1 MNIDFHCHFYPEQY
15 LKRLEASRG
24 DVRIEKNDKGEK
36 LILSMGAKAGPV
48 TEDFFDIEV
57 RLDKIKQNNIDMQVL
72 TTPHPGIDRFSPAES
87 AEMSRIIND
96 GLARV
101 VKKYPRN
108 FQALAMLPLIDT
120 QLALKELDR
129 AILDLGLKGIC
140 MLTNIAGR
148 TPDADFMMP
157 IYERAQSLG
166 VPIFIHPTTP
176 AGAEVMREWRLAI
189 ILGFEFD
196 IMLSATRLAYA
207 GVLERYAELDF
218 VIAHLGAGIPF
229 LAGRIDRGYHDPTCG
244 VKTKRPTTAYLKE
257 LHTDAVSFYQPSLM
271 MAYEFFGAE
280 RIVMGSDFPL
290 PIGDLEAA
298 VPSIRAMDI
307 SDADKQKIL
316 GGNVMRLLKL
326 ASQGFT

>member
-1 MNIDFHCHFYPEQY
+1 MHIDFHCHLYPEEY

-24 DVRIEKNDKGEK
+24 DVRIERNEKGERI
-36 LILSMGAKAGPV
+36 ILSMGAKAGPV

-57 RLDKIKQNNIDMQVL
+57 RLDKIRANNIDMQIL
-72 TTPHPGIDRFSPAES
+72 TTPHPGIDRFSPDES

-96 GLARV
+96 GLAKV
-101 VKKYPRN
+101 VAKYPKN

-129 AILDLGLKGIC
+129 AVFDLGLKGIC
-140 MLTNIAGR
+140 MLTNVAGQ
-148 TPDADFMMP
+148 TPDSDFLLP
-157 IYERAQSLG
+157 VYERAQSLG

-176 AGAEVMREWRLAI
+176 LGVQVMREWRLAI

-207 GVLERYAELDF
+207 GIFDRFPELKF

-244 VKTKRPTTAYLKE
+244 VKTKKTTSAYLKE
-257 LHTDAVSFYQPSLM
+257 LYTDAVSFYQPALM
-271 MAYEFFGAE
+271 MAYEFFGAD

-290 PIGDLEAA
+290 PIGDLGAA
-298 VPSIRAMDI
+298 VPSIMEMKI
-307 SDADKQKIL
+307 TEKEKEQIL
-316 GGNVMRLLKL
+316 GGNVMRLLKIKP
-326 ASQGFT
+326 S

>member
-1 MNIDFHCHFYPEQY
+1 MHIDFHCHLYPEEY

-24 DVRIEKNDKGEK
+24 DVRIERNEKGER

-48 TEDFFDIEV
+48 TEDYFDIEV
-57 RLDKIKQNNIDMQVL
+57 RVDKIKQNRIDMQIL
-72 TTPHPGIDRFSPAES
+72 TTPHPGIDRFSPDES

-96 GLARV
+96 GLSKV
-101 VKKYPRN
+101 VKKYPKN

-120 QLALKELDR
+120 RLALKELDR
-129 AILDLGLKGIC
+129 AILDLGLRGIC
-140 MLTNIAGR
+140 MLTNIAGQA
-148 TPDADFMMP
+148 PDSDFLLP
-157 IYERAQSLG
+157 IYEKAQSLG

-176 AGAEVMREWRLAI
+176 VGAQVMKEWRLAI

-196 IMLSATRLAYA
+196 VILSATRLAYA
-207 GVLERYAELDF
+207 GIFEKFPELDF

-244 VKTKRPTTAYLKE
+244 VKTKRPTSDYLKD
-257 LHTDAVSFYQPSLM
+257 LYTDAVSFYPPALK

-290 PIGDLEAA
+290 PIGDLQAA
-298 VPSIRAMDI
+298 VPSIEEMAI
-307 SDADKQKIL
+307 SKDEKEMIL
-316 GGNVMRLLKL
+316 GNNVERLLKL
-326 ASQGFT
+326 PS

>member
-15 LKRLEASRG
+15 LTRLEASRG
-24 DVRIEKNDKGEK
+24 DVRIEKNENGQS

-57 RLDKIKQNNIDMQVL
+57 RLDKIKQNDIDMQIL

-96 GLARV
+96 GLAAV

-108 FQALAMLPLIDT
+108 FQALAMLPLIET
-120 QLALKELDR
+120 RQALKELDR

-148 TPDADFMMP
+148 PPDSDFMLP
-157 IYERAQSLG
+157 VYERAQALG

-176 AGAEVMREWRLAI
+176 AGAEVMKEWRLAI

-196 IMLSATRLAYA
+196 VMLSATRLAYS
-207 GVLERYAELDF
+207 GVLESYPELDF

-257 LHTDAVSFYQPSLM
+257 LYTDAVSFYQPSLM

-298 VPSIRAMDI
+298 VPSIQAMNVPEG
-307 SDADKQKIL
+307 DKQKIL
-316 GGNVMRLLKL
+316 GGNVTRLLKL
-326 ASQGFT
+326 ES